1 MKRFLFLSCVCVMSV
16 SVVAQGYVQINYTD
30 GTSRQY
36 PLDIVD
42 SLQADPFSNKIK
54 MTLPASE
61 KITPTSVIQE
71 SLVQLSKADVK
82 QSFNQLLSVSF
93 YQAQNSGKL
102 QSDISVKMN
111 GRSAVSLVIPYVT
124 DFTRLKVKLETTGSY
139 VYLNGTKYDENT
151 SYDFSNPVKVQ
162 VVAFNGDVC
171 SYELK
176 VTNSSFP
183 ILSVD
188 GSSSITDK
196 WTEKSITI
204 SSNSGSVIF
213 AKTTGKVKGKGS
225 HFKNGLKNSYNLKFE
240 EKQSILDFAS
250 AKRWVLLS
258 SQFDPSLLRIPVGF
272 DLARQL
278 FTFDWVPSVEPVEL
292 MVDGQYMGTYFL
304 MEQIRVC
311 KGRVE
316 DGYIISAE
324 SEVSDDDDAFT
335 TSLSQTRWVVKDPE
349 SGFAGAPLIRTKQK
363 LDLLESNLKKNV
375 SVSEN
380 LADLKSFADWFV
392 FQEWLKNSD
401 MLNSDDY
408 MTVRPSGVLA
418 MGPIDEQSKSFGSD
432 DEFDVSGWVSKDY
445 AFVSWLLNNKTFR
458 QYVSDRLD
466 YLTNHQEDILSIV
479 EKRYA
484 AIIDGASGN
493 EVTWHSLNA
502 EQVDVE
508 TVTSEL
514 EKRKL
519 QMVEWLVNRLQWMKQ
534 NF

>member
-124 DFTRLKVKLETTGSY
+124 DFTKLKVNLETTGSY

-188 GSSSITDK
+188 GSNTITDK
-196 WTEKSITI
+196 WTEKNITI

-418 MGPIDEQSKSFGSD
+418 MGPVDEQSKSFGSG

-466 YLTNHQEDILSIV
+466 YLINHQEDILSIV